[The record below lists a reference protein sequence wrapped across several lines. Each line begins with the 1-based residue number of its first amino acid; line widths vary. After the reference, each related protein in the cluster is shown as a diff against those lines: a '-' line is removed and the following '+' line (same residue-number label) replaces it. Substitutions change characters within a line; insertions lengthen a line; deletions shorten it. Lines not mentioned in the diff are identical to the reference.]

1 MIKDNNAKVA
11 FISEV
16 DGDENLVDVNI
27 PGYETIIA
35 QPKESGKVRIMAF
48 VNKNIKYKVRLDL
61 MSKELSTIWIEII
74 RAEQKSILCC
84 GIYREWTGEQA
95 EELEKLCSQVKIAVK
110 EKKSLVLIGDIN
122 LDADKWDDTNYK
134 NKGLADIWKREI
146 AWRGLEQYQLGPT
159 FLSYYTT
166 NGGKKV
172 ESALETYTQTTKE
185 HSTRSTSCQTMA
197 CQIMSQSCAI
207 WN

>member
-61 MSKELSTIWIEII
+61 MSK
-74 RAEQKSILCC
+74 
-84 GIYREWTGEQA
+84 
-95 EELEKLCSQVKIAVK
+95 
-110 EKKSLVLIGDIN
+110 
-122 LDADKWDDTNYK
+122 
-134 NKGLADIWKREI
+134 
-146 AWRGLEQYQLGPT
+146 
-159 FLSYYTT
+159 
-166 NGGKKV
+166 
-172 ESALETYTQTTKE
+172 
-185 HSTRSTSCQTMA
+185 
-197 CQIMSQSCAI
+197 
-207 WN
+207 